1 MRKHNWF
8 TANFRN
14 LLKNEWLTRFYDAG
28 IEWVFAHKK
37 PVMAF
42 AFLSL
47 PLCVL
52 MFRVIGKERMPKIDQ
67 NETVVSIEWN
77 ENIHVDENNRRV
89 NAILAMT
96 DSIVEEHTAYV
107 GMQDYLLG
115 TENELS
121 AAEAE
126 LYFRTAEPSRIPV
139 LTEMLGDRLRREYPA
154 ATVTFSPPV
163 TIFEKLFVTG
173 EPDLVAQLRTSDR
186 TSTPEASDVRKMETD
201 IAKETGYTP
210 YSTPFRSQL
219 NLEVDRNRLLI
230 YNVGYDEVVRVLRTA
245 LKDNQVSTLRSYQ
258 QYLPIGIAGREMS
271 VNRIL
276 AETLVETNADAVT
289 KERNYIPLRELV
301 RVFPDEDLKE
311 ITAGRNGEYIPV
323 NFHEVD
329 NVPQVMDGVRRA
341 VDKDSR
347 WDVSFGGSFF
357 SNKKMMG
364 ELTVILLI
372 SVLLMYFILC
382 AQFES
387 FVQPLIVLAEIPIDI
402 AFGIVL
408 LWATGHTMNLMSAIG
423 IIVSCGIVVNDSI
436 LKLDSINELRKEG
449 MPLLDAI
456 HTAGHRRLRAII
468 MTTLTTVFA
477 MVPLLFTSDMGSEIQ
492 RPLSVAMIGT
502 MMVGLV
508 VSLFVIPL
516 IYWFIYAQTVL
527 KLDLEKTITMAN
539 DSSLS
544 AFRFQNMYLSG
555 YWEYRSYKAARLP
568 SLRLNMT
575 PAQYYRNITRRYD
588 SGQDIDVYREQQMF
602 SAGAG
607 LNLAQN
613 FDLLGG
619 TFYVDTQLDYMRNF
633 GDSKS
638 NQFSTIPFRIGYQQN
653 LLGFNPFR
661 WDRKIEP
668 LKFEKIKKQYLYN
681 AESVSEEAVNY
692 FFSLAMAQAEYRLAQ
707 DNVATTDTLYAIGE
721 QRQKIASIS
730 QADLLTLKLDKV
742 NARNTL
748 KNAEISRKRAMSAL
762 ATFLNMDRNSYIEVD
777 LPARPRHID
786 IPADRA
792 IALAH
797 ENNPK
802 YVEQRQNVLEAERE
816 VDRAKKEARFNA
828 SFNAS
833 MGFNQVADNIS
844 AAYRNMLQ
852 QDLVSFTVSIPLV
865 DWGVRKGKYNIA
877 KNNLNVVKIAARQ
890 EEISLEEDVMMTVSD
905 FSVQQDMIASA
916 EEALDLAD
924 LAYDQTRRRFIIGK
938 ADINSLTLALNRQ
951 QEARKNYIQA
961 LQNYWL
967 NYYKIRKL
975 TLHDFESGM
984 SLADRFDFDNHLR

>member
-1 MRKHNWF
+1 MKLRK
-8 TANFRN
+8 
-14 LLKNEWLTRFYDAG
+14 
-28 IEWVFAHKK
+28 
-37 PVMAF
+37 
-42 AFLSL
+42 
-47 PLCVL
+47 
-52 MFRVIGKERMPKIDQ
+52 
-67 NETVVSIEWN
+67 
-77 ENIHVDENNRRV
+77 
-89 NAILAMT
+89 
-96 DSIVEEHTAYV
+96 
-107 GMQDYLLG
+107 
-115 TENELS
+115 
-121 AAEAE
+121 
-126 LYFRTAEPSRIPV
+126 
-139 LTEMLGDRLRREYPA
+139 
-154 ATVTFSPPV
+154 
-163 TIFEKLFVTG
+163 
-173 EPDLVAQLRTSDR
+173 
-186 TSTPEASDVRKMETD
+186 
-201 IAKETGYTP
+201 
-210 YSTPFRSQL
+210 
-219 NLEVDRNRLLI
+219 
-230 YNVGYDEVVRVLRTA
+230 
-245 LKDNQVSTLRSYQ
+245 
-258 QYLPIGIAGREMS
+258 
-271 VNRIL
+271 
-276 AETLVETNADAVT
+276 TN
-289 KERNYIPLRELV
+289 
-301 RVFPDEDLKE
+301 
-311 ITAGRNGEYIPV
+311 
-323 NFHEVD
+323 
-329 NVPQVMDGVRRA
+329 
-341 VDKDSR
+341 
-347 WDVSFGGSFF
+347 
-357 SNKKMMG
+357 
-364 ELTVILLI
+364 ILL
-372 SVLLMYFILC
+372 LFALFCM
-382 AQFES
+382 
-387 FVQPLIVLAEIPIDI
+387 EI
-402 AFGIVL
+402 
-408 LWATGHTMNLMSAIG
+408 H
-423 IIVSCGIVVNDSI
+423 
-436 LKLDSINELRKEG
+436 
-449 MPLLDAI
+449 
-456 HTAGHRRLRAII
+456 
-468 MTTLTTVFA
+468 
-477 MVPLLFTSDMGSEIQ
+477 
-492 RPLSVAMIGT
+492 
-502 MMVGLV
+502 
-508 VSLFVIPL
+508 
-516 IYWFIYAQTVL
+516 AQTVL

-568 SLRLNMT
+568 SLKLNMT

-638 NQFSTIPFRIGYQQN
+638 SQFSTVPFRIGYQQN

-668 LKFEKIKKQYLYN
+668 LKFEKVKKQYLYN

-792 IALAH
+792 IVLAH

-816 VDRAKKEARFNA
+816 VDRTKKEARFNA

-865 DWGVRKGKYNIA
+865 DWGVRKGKYNMA

-984 SLADRFDFDNHLR
+984 SLTDRFDFDNHLR

>member
-1 MRKHNWF
+1 MKLRK
-8 TANFRN
+8 
-14 LLKNEWLTRFYDAG
+14 
-28 IEWVFAHKK
+28 
-37 PVMAF
+37 
-42 AFLSL
+42 
-47 PLCVL
+47 
-52 MFRVIGKERMPKIDQ
+52 
-67 NETVVSIEWN
+67 
-77 ENIHVDENNRRV
+77 
-89 NAILAMT
+89 
-96 DSIVEEHTAYV
+96 
-107 GMQDYLLG
+107 
-115 TENELS
+115 
-121 AAEAE
+121 
-126 LYFRTAEPSRIPV
+126 
-139 LTEMLGDRLRREYPA
+139 
-154 ATVTFSPPV
+154 
-163 TIFEKLFVTG
+163 
-173 EPDLVAQLRTSDR
+173 
-186 TSTPEASDVRKMETD
+186 
-201 IAKETGYTP
+201 
-210 YSTPFRSQL
+210 
-219 NLEVDRNRLLI
+219 
-230 YNVGYDEVVRVLRTA
+230 
-245 LKDNQVSTLRSYQ
+245 
-258 QYLPIGIAGREMS
+258 
-271 VNRIL
+271 
-276 AETLVETNADAVT
+276 TN
-289 KERNYIPLRELV
+289 
-301 RVFPDEDLKE
+301 
-311 ITAGRNGEYIPV
+311 
-323 NFHEVD
+323 
-329 NVPQVMDGVRRA
+329 
-341 VDKDSR
+341 
-347 WDVSFGGSFF
+347 
-357 SNKKMMG
+357 
-364 ELTVILLI
+364 ILL
-372 SVLLMYFILC
+372 LFALFCM
-382 AQFES
+382 
-387 FVQPLIVLAEIPIDI
+387 EI
-402 AFGIVL
+402 
-408 LWATGHTMNLMSAIG
+408 H
-423 IIVSCGIVVNDSI
+423 
-436 LKLDSINELRKEG
+436 
-449 MPLLDAI
+449 
-456 HTAGHRRLRAII
+456 
-468 MTTLTTVFA
+468 
-477 MVPLLFTSDMGSEIQ
+477 
-492 RPLSVAMIGT
+492 
-502 MMVGLV
+502 
-508 VSLFVIPL
+508 
-516 IYWFIYAQTVL
+516 AQTVL

-568 SLRLNMT
+568 SLKLNMT

-638 NQFSTIPFRIGYQQN
+638 SQFSTVPFRIGYQQN

-797 ENNPK
+797 ENNPE

-816 VDRAKKEARFNA
+816 VDRTKKEARFNA

-865 DWGVRKGKYNIA
+865 DWGVRKGKYNMA

-961 LQNYWL
+961 LRNYWL

-984 SLADRFDFDNHLR
+984 SLTDRFDFDNHLR

>member
-1 MRKHNWF
+1 MKLRK
-8 TANFRN
+8 
-14 LLKNEWLTRFYDAG
+14 
-28 IEWVFAHKK
+28 
-37 PVMAF
+37 
-42 AFLSL
+42 
-47 PLCVL
+47 
-52 MFRVIGKERMPKIDQ
+52 
-67 NETVVSIEWN
+67 
-77 ENIHVDENNRRV
+77 
-89 NAILAMT
+89 
-96 DSIVEEHTAYV
+96 
-107 GMQDYLLG
+107 
-115 TENELS
+115 
-121 AAEAE
+121 
-126 LYFRTAEPSRIPV
+126 
-139 LTEMLGDRLRREYPA
+139 
-154 ATVTFSPPV
+154 
-163 TIFEKLFVTG
+163 
-173 EPDLVAQLRTSDR
+173 
-186 TSTPEASDVRKMETD
+186 
-201 IAKETGYTP
+201 
-210 YSTPFRSQL
+210 
-219 NLEVDRNRLLI
+219 
-230 YNVGYDEVVRVLRTA
+230 
-245 LKDNQVSTLRSYQ
+245 
-258 QYLPIGIAGREMS
+258 
-271 VNRIL
+271 
-276 AETLVETNADAVT
+276 TN
-289 KERNYIPLRELV
+289 
-301 RVFPDEDLKE
+301 
-311 ITAGRNGEYIPV
+311 
-323 NFHEVD
+323 
-329 NVPQVMDGVRRA
+329 
-341 VDKDSR
+341 
-347 WDVSFGGSFF
+347 
-357 SNKKMMG
+357 
-364 ELTVILLI
+364 ILL
-372 SVLLMYFILC
+372 LFALFCM
-382 AQFES
+382 
-387 FVQPLIVLAEIPIDI
+387 EI
-402 AFGIVL
+402 
-408 LWATGHTMNLMSAIG
+408 H
-423 IIVSCGIVVNDSI
+423 
-436 LKLDSINELRKEG
+436 
-449 MPLLDAI
+449 
-456 HTAGHRRLRAII
+456 
-468 MTTLTTVFA
+468 
-477 MVPLLFTSDMGSEIQ
+477 
-492 RPLSVAMIGT
+492 
-502 MMVGLV
+502 
-508 VSLFVIPL
+508 
-516 IYWFIYAQTVL
+516 AQTVL

-568 SLRLNMT
+568 SLKLNMT

-607 LNLAQN
+607 LNIAQN

-668 LKFEKIKKQYLYN
+668 LKFEKVKKQYLYN

-797 ENNPK
+797 ENNPE

-816 VDRAKKEARFNA
+816 VDRTKKEARFNA

-865 DWGVRKGKYNIA
+865 DWGVRKGKYNMA